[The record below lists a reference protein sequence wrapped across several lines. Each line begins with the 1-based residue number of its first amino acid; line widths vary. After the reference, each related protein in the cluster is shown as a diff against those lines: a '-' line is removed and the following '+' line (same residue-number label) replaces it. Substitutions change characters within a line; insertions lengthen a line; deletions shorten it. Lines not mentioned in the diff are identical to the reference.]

1 MRLLF
6 TILLFLHLL
15 IHSIGFAKAFHW
27 IDSSG
32 ETMKMSGA
40 QGFLCLLVSILLL
53 LTIYYFH
60 KKNPIWI
67 LLSILVI
74 IISQVVILF
83 NWDDAK
89 YGSII
94 NLIILIVAIISIAGW
109 KFENKF
115 REDKVRAILSS
126 SPSNG
131 KISNKDIEHLPLLV
145 QKYIISAGFLGEP
158 KIDNVLI
165 RFTGEM
171 REKGKK
177 WFKFRSEQFNVIQD
191 PSRFF
196 FMKAI
201 FKGIPTKG
209 YHRYDG
215 KSARMTIKP
224 LSIFRIIDI
233 SSEELLLSEMVTYL
247 NDICIFAPGAL
258 IGDKFTWEEDGENT
272 VKVNFTN
279 NGRTVSA
286 ILEINNSGQLINF
299 FSRDRYAVN
308 DTNKYLFSTP
318 VGGYQ
323 TNNKFNLATYGEAI
337 WHYPD
342 EEFVYGKFD
351 LMELLYN
358 FK

>member
-6 TILLFLHLL
+6 TIILFLHLL

-27 IDSSG
+27 IETTG
-32 ETMKMSGA
+32 ETTTISGA
-40 QGFLCLLVSILLL
+40 QGFLCLLVSILLI
-53 LTIYYFH
+53 LTIIYFH
-60 KKNPIWI
+60 KKNHIWI
-67 LLSILVI
+67 LLSIVVI
-74 IISQVVILF
+74 IVSQVIILL

-109 KFENKF
+109 NFENKF
-115 REDKVRAILSS
+115 REDKVKAILSNT
-126 SPSNG
+126 PSG
-131 KISNKDIEHLPLLV
+131 GIISNEDLEHLPKLV

-165 RFTGEM
+165 KFTGEM

-177 WFKFRSEQFNVIQD
+177 WFKFRSEQLNVIQK

-201 FKGIPTKG
+201 FNGIPTKG
-209 YHRYDG
+209 YHRFDG
-215 KSARMTIKP
+215 KSARMIIKP

-258 IGDKFTWEEDGENT
+258 IGDKYTWEEDGQNT

-286 ILEINNSGQLINF
+286 ILEINDNGQLINF

-308 DTNKYLFSTP
+308 EAKKYLFSTP

-323 TNNKFNLATYGEAI
+323 TINEFSLATYGEAI
-337 WHYPD
+337 WHYPKED
-342 EEFVYGKFD
+342 FVYGKFD
-351 LMELLYN
+351 VKEILYN